1 MEVLGLVAN
10 IIAVI
15 QLAAQVTQLSYSY
28 VREVKNAS
36 RIQKQY
42 LQEVSGLM
50 DILFRVE
57 QVIVETES
65 TGLMPPRPATLDDDA
80 LMDCYKELSRL
91 QLELQK
97 RKSRLLRPFQDREL
111 RPTGLKDRR
120 SYCGATAHAGSV
132 RSMYMVLDGVD
143 EMKSPNELLAC
154 CLDLA
159 RSGIQVLVS
168 SRSLPF
174 IQKKMTTASQLEVT
188 GSTND
193 LKVYIERRLQDSD
206 FQDELAGDHTMID
219 NIVSKS
225 GNLQS
230 EARSSL
236 ARRLISW
243 ILYAKRRLKMEEI
256 RAAFA
261 LDEEGLD
268 HENTPAP
275 DVLLRICFGMVVVN
289 QADSTLGLVHTSAY
303 EYLYTV
309 LPPEMPHF
317 DIAQTCLRY
326 LGLKGLMQEPCNSS
340 TELMVRFDELKFLRY
355 SAKHWG
361 DHICNRVSEE
371 RLQPLIMELVGD
383 KQLLANAFQALQFRR
398 EFEGSLADEI
408 FDSLPKEQH
417 ALHIAAYWNLVGT
430 AEAILDAGA
439 DVCATDTHNWTPL
452 HWACSRNHLL
462 VADLL
467 VQKGAN
473 VNLPDIQGWTPLF
486 WAAFIGN
493 VDLVRLLLSNG
504 ADHQFRST
512 LEWTALHWA
521 ISGGHF
527 SVARE
532 LLDQHSRSMKT
543 VPRLYTMTMAEIKA
557 YSQETVSPIEP
568 AADSEETDVFS
579 RVVQDFETRKGKL
592 DDAKFNPIWENP
604 GFDALVSKSPWR
616 TLTKGEEINGIKS
629 TIPNLNIP
637 RSNDQER
644 SLRSTP
650 SHWKSGLLVSA
661 IRDQQLASAQMLAKT
676 GAGFNKFCALHIAAH
691 RFDPRYMECLLESGA
706 DGTFNDYRGRTA
718 LQMAIL
724 NGFVET
730 MTALVHD
737 GADVNQPM
745 SAQTKLAQKFA
756 SESDLMQVLPAII
769 IAFCALE
776 DIIGPND
783 LGAPFPADLDL
794 TPIIHKATEA
804 LEVDMIDFL
813 LCRGGRPSA
822 NSVLLLVKSF
832 ICKRKDSNIE
842 TTILYDKFKRGL
854 GLLCFSGADINFFG
868 SVEGFSFGPEVKT
881 TPLTLAATLHGSRDI
896 LQDLLNLGA
905 DVYHE
910 SEETFEPILTAA
922 LFGDLEDLSFLLVHS
937 TTCPSPSHWTS
948 FVQEAPE
955 ERCLFNRV
963 CFCLRKAGLLDRTNI
978 KGETLLHLATQ
989 KGNDMLLTALIAEG
1003 ARRDVTKEKWNST
1016 VQSAPTEPVL
1026 GSGPSGAALQDAN
1039 ALAIAVKNNDISM
1052 VSNLLQGG
1060 CDPNQTIDEWRNN
1073 IPALYHAANQGQREI
1088 VSLLLSHGAKTEVT
1102 DSHGWRPLHLACFR
1116 GHTDIARALIAKGA
1130 DGHASTVTW
1139 NNSVEKPSGLYK
1151 DDAWT
1156 GTPLHTATIG
1166 GHSDIVNILLEHNV
1180 DVKASTGVTADHL
1193 AYPASGPTALHI
1205 ALSLNQFPLRKDNML
1220 VAPKLPSPG
1229 RLQIAHWL
1237 VDAGA
1242 MVHGVIQRFSLEDIL
1257 CLEQFPELWDALVA
1271 GDTSSSS

>member
-1 MEVLGLVAN
+1 
-10 IIAVI
+10 
-15 QLAAQVTQLSYSY
+15 
-28 VREVKNAS
+28 
-36 RIQKQY
+36 
-42 LQEVSGLM
+42 
-50 DILFRVE
+50 
-57 QVIVETES
+57 
-65 TGLMPPRPATLDDDA
+65 
-80 LMDCYKELSRL
+80 
-91 QLELQK
+91 
-97 RKSRLLRPFQDREL
+97 
-111 RPTGLKDRR
+111 
-120 SYCGATAHAGSV
+120 
-132 RSMYMVLDGVD
+132 
-143 EMKSPNELLAC
+143 
-154 CLDLA
+154 
-159 RSGIQVLVS
+159 
-168 SRSLPF
+168 
-174 IQKKMTTASQLEVT
+174 
-188 GSTND
+188 
-193 LKVYIERRLQDSD
+193 
-206 FQDELAGDHTMID
+206 
-219 NIVSKS
+219 
-225 GNLQS
+225 
-230 EARSSL
+230 
-236 ARRLISW
+236 
-243 ILYAKRRLKMEEI
+243 MEEI

-769 IAFCALE
+769 IACDSVQMVRILLSNGADPKVTVSTGRMALHHAFSRGDFPLIKLLIRFCALE
-776 DIIGPND
+776 DIIGPNGELPLHYLTGCNDGDIEVEDLKETVLFFIATGKRLSPQRDFLNEVANSPSWLENKIESDKHHTPISLSLVRGRWKLFHLLSD